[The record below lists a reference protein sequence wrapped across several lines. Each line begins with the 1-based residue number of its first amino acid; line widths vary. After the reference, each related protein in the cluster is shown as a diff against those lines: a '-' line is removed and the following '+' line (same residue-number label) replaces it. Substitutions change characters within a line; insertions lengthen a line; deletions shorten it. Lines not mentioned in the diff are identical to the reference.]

1 MPLSIVVCQGW
12 QNTVWNHHF
21 LSFVPEFSEVQVR
34 DLGIAWRAINNHK
47 TCIPKSGSSTVD
59 WGLANWPLAN
69 PSIPWWMGRWILH
82 FQAQP
87 YHKADCISHYVPF
100 IPPLYPRCILIRI
113 DGFNPFVG
121 SSSQKSNV
129 FLHLPGL
136 FSKSESPTQA
146 GWDLLIAS
154 PPARYFVGA
163 TVQSESFFLL
173 GKLVKFTGNTIT
185 GGCLLPAFQN
195 LSQNVFTGKLRPNSE
210 RPPDSV
216 GKTRSYLIAP
226 DYIMDYET
234 HTWTV

>member
-100 IPPLYPRCILIRI
+100 IPPIVSPLHPHKNWWFQPICRQLLSEIKCLSPSTRPLLQIRKPYA
-113 DGFNPFVG
+113 GRLRLAHSFPTCALFCRGNG
-121 SSSQKSNV
+121 SIRE
-129 FLHLPGL
+129 LL
-136 FSKSESPTQA
+136 F
-146 GWDLLIAS
+146 
-154 PPARYFVGA
+154 
-163 TVQSESFFLL
+163 
-173 GKLVKFTGNTIT
+173 
-185 GGCLLPAFQN
+185 
-195 LSQNVFTGKLRPNSE
+195 
-210 RPPDSV
+210 V
-216 GKTRSYLIAP
+216 GKTRKIHRKHNHRRLFASGVPESFPECLYWQI
-226 DYIMDYET
+226 ET
-234 HTWTV
+234 KQRKTPRFGW